1 MSSVVGSACHIAC
14 LLFCGTHAE
23 QTSNSGG
30 FSSLLFS
37 SRFYGPK
44 AWLMSAVL
52 SVVPASLLAV
62 AWAGW
67 SLHSLSCGIVE
78 VRGSLAALLDL
89 TLRVPEQIGTK
100 IVIGEGER
108 RAHVCP
114 SVDVV
119 PCANVGVYLAL
130 GFCAGLLLAGPIYCC
145 LRSYYASFWTSSAY
159 QQQGDQAEAQPQY
172 QDHRA
177 SVSAHSIAWQPPAL
191 DAPRSPV
198 APSVPSVLYSSGTS
212 QRRGS
217 GHTILGRELAQ

>member
-1 MSSVVGSACHIAC
+1 
-14 LLFCGTHAE
+14 
-23 QTSNSGG
+23 
-30 FSSLLFS
+30 
-37 SRFYGPK
+37 
-44 AWLMSAVL
+44 MSAVL
-52 SVVPASLLAV
+52 SVVPAAVLAI

-67 SLHSLSCGIVE
+67 SLHSLGCGIVE
-78 VRGSLAALLDL
+78 VKGSLAALLEL

-145 LRSYYASFWTSSAY
+145 LRSYYASLWTSSAY
-159 QQQGDQAEAQPQY
+159 QQQGDQPHGRQPNSESAAQPQY

-177 SVSAHSIAWQPPAL
+177 SVGAHSIAWQPPAL
-191 DAPRSPV
+191 EAPRSPV

-217 GHTILGRELAQ
+217 GQTILGRDIAQ